1 MTKEQLK
8 QLTDR
13 CYASWNQTVP
23 TAQAK
28 TVYNAWW
35 TLLHDLDHT
44 ETEKTL
50 TQLATTETYMP
61 RPGTIRK
68 NTLTRQ
74 HDWNPLTKG
83 EAWTQFRTM
92 ADAAHTGTTTT
103 SDTIDRLV
111 KTTVT
116 RLGGSSAYNLHTNG
130 DRELFFAVYDKQVAL
145 REAELFT
152 VPDEP
157 V

>member
-8 QLTDR
+8 QLADR

-35 TLLHDLDHT
+35 TLLHDLEHT

-50 TQLATTETYMP
+50 TQLAVTETYMP

-68 NTLTRQ
+68 NTVTRQ
-74 HDWNPLTKG
+74 NNWNPLTKG
-83 EAWTQFRTM
+83 EAWTQFRKM
-92 ADAAHTGTTTT
+92 ADAAHTGTTATT
-103 SDTIDRLV
+103 DTIDRLV
-111 KTTVT
+111 KTTAA
-116 RLGGSSAYNLHTNG
+116 RLGGSAAYNLHTNG
-130 DRELFFAVYDKQVAL
+130 DRELFFIVYEKLVV
-145 REAELFT
+145 EEETVLFT
-152 VPDEP
+152 VPGEP